1 MNKTFARQ
9 EFHFYTSLGSVT
21 LFRTS
26 LIAILIKIRATILEI
41 FHNLVVYCQHVRA
54 NILLRRLCWMVMREN
69 FS

>member
-26 LIAILIKIRATILEI
+26 LIAILIKTDL
-41 FHNLVVYCQHVRA
+41 YSK
-54 NILLRRLCWMVMREN
+54 NI
-69 FS
+69 S